1 MLISNR
7 NSFRV
12 LFDKLLPCVLFE
24 KNIFYGQPG
33 ESALC
38 QLYRHSVVSMFDVR
52 VCRVNGVDVSAEGYG
67 LDVSLRLGLEFVA
80 RIIRIR

>member
-1 MLISNR
+1 MFYL
-7 NSFRV
+7 
-12 LFDKLLPCVLFE
+12 K

-52 VCRVNGVDVSAEGYG
+52 VCRVNGVGVSGEGYG
-67 LDVSLRLGLEFVA
+67 LDVSLRLRLGLEFVP